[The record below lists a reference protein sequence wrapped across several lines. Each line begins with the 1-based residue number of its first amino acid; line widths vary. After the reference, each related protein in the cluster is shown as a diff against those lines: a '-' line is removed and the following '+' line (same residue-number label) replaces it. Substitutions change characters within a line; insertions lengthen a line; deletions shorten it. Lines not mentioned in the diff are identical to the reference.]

1 MRIIYNKTAGVL
13 SEVARSRLRRISFED
28 ADTTTKVLNRI
39 FPHQLVS
46 TKYGRT
52 QVIKKDGSI
61 VIDILQDGNSETN
74 WLESSVNLRM
84 PLK

>member
-13 SEVARSRLRRISFED
+13 SEEARSRLQRIFFQ
-28 ADTTTKVLNRI
+28 DTEATSRTLRDI

-46 TKYGRT
+46 TKFGRT
-52 QVIKKDGSI
+52 LVIKKDGSI

-74 WLESSVNLRM
+74 WIESAVNLRM
-84 PLK
+84 TIK